1 MIFDIHYMIEIAPR
15 LLAASVVTVEATV
28 GGIVVAIIVGLL
40 LAIARLSPIR
50 PLRLA
55 AGAYVEF
62 VRMTPFLVQLFF
74 LYFILPL
81 YGVTFGPFETGIVA
95 LGLNYSAY
103 IAEVYRAGIQGV
115 PRGQWEAA
123 NALNLSPARTWI
135 SIIHP
140 QAIPPVIPA
149 LGNYLVVMF
158 KDTPILS
165 TIGIMELLGR
175 ALQEANMTYRFFEPL
190 TIVMLVFLALSYP
203 SSIFVDTLERWFKR
217 K

>member
-135 SIIHP
+135 SIILP

>member
-1 MIFDIHYMIEIAPR
+1 
-15 LLAASVVTVEATV
+15 
-28 GGIVVAIIVGLL
+28 
-40 LAIARLSPIR
+40 
-50 PLRLA
+50 
-55 AGAYVEF
+55 
-62 VRMTPFLVQLFF
+62 LVQLFF

-135 SIIHP
+135 SIILP